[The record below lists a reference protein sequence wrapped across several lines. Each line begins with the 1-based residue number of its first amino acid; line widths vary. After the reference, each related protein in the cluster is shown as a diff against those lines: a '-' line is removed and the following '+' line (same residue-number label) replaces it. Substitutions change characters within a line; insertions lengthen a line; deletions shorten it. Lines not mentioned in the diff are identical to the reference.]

1 MNLNFIK
8 NKKYGYNEPEEDEK
22 LKKETEYIIK
32 ILTKRNQFDYTC
44 IKRGLLD
51 IIIEEGL
58 EQHIKFDGEY
68 GKCFYCNGQNI
79 ICNKYEPLIFLL
91 NMKKKQDENKDN

>member
-1 MNLNFIK
+1 MLKRNSKRYEYLNLSNTI
-8 NKKYGYNEPEEDEK
+8 EIR
-22 LKKETEYIIK
+22 KEANYIIK

-58 EQHIKFDGEY
+58 EQHIKFDEEY
-68 GKCFYCNGQNI
+68 RKCFYCNGQDV
-79 ICNKYEPLIFLL
+79 ICHKYEPLIFLL
-91 NMKKKQDENKDN
+91 NMKKKQDGSKNN